1 MSAMLSYLVLISSS
15 LSCHISFANSFNS
28 SATAVKNVV
37 KYLRRRRRRYTLTV
51 DLTTISYM
59 ISCHVRYNQSAG
71 VQANTAILQAVFVT
85 FPIFPGPK
93 SPVSRGPRLADD
105 AGQVYQSYS
114 DLTAAYEAYYAYK
127 RSVQGREDVGFS
139 SLRGDSPQ
147 IFSHDP
153 APSFPRPYFFWIIPD
168 SLLFSSPVPPVSTIS
183 VFRKKTRGPRR
194 RIVNLVGQSTHE
206 TVSASR
212 FWFFLGVMVIHLN
225 LLP

>member
-127 RSVQGREDVGFS
+127 RSVQEKKREDPVGALS
-139 SLRGDSPQ
+139 GLKG
-147 IFSHDP
+147 
-153 APSFPRPYFFWIIPD
+153 
-168 SLLFSSPVPPVSTIS
+168 
-183 VFRKKTRGPRR
+183 KTQY
-194 RIVNLVGQSTHE
+194 LVGQSTHE